1 MNRRSI
7 TAVAFV
13 LAVAACGGETTAE
26 TVATTTTAAPAT
38 TSSTLAPATTAAPV
52 ACEAEPVG
60 IGDPVFVFAG
70 NPGYDVDLYDIDIRF
85 DIPTKA
91 GVATSIA
98 ATVEISATATD
109 SLDSLNFELADK
121 TVNTVTVDG
130 SPATFCVG
138 TEEITV
144 IPASPIAAGSAFTV
158 TVDYEG
164 NPFKGSSGALASPWV
179 RSGPGLVFFGEPLG
193 ARSWLVA
200 NNHPSDG
207 ARVHLT
213 VTVPAGLT
221 VVGPGEL
228 KSTDEGTDTATFRWE
243 LDQPIAVYLIPLAIH
258 QFETREFDGPVPITV
273 WYDEGSAGEVAGLS
287 AHGAIIEVLSE
298 WFGPFP
304 YDRTGAIVFDPAS
317 EFLAALETTPYAT
330 YDRNIFRFTGVGVVA
345 HELAHMWAGNSVRLE
360 AWDDI
365 WLKEGL
371 ATYAEW
377 LWAESSGGS
386 TEYQLQ
392 VSAARAAVIQTLSQI
407 TLPPMGAPKSG
418 GDLYSVRSYDQGGL
432 AFASLREMLGD
443 DDFRAFLQE
452 WLGTYA
458 GQAAGTDEFLELLG
472 ARHGDEP
479 VAMIEA
485 YLTAVG
491 MPPGLEES
499 G

>member
-1 MNRRSI
+1 VLFR
-7 TAVAFV
+7 TLAGAFAFV
-13 LAVAACGGETTAE
+13 LVLTACAGETAVE
-26 TVATTTTAAPAT
+26 TTTTAAPTTTTTLAT
-38 TSSTLAPATTAAPV
+38 TTTTAAPV
-52 ACEAEPVG
+52 ACESVPVG
-60 IGDPVFVFAG
+60 IGDPVFAYAG
-70 NPGYDVDLYDIDIRF
+70 NPGYDVDLYDVDITF
-85 DIPTKA
+85 DLPTQA

-98 ATVEISATATD
+98 ATVVISATATEA
-109 SLDSLNFELADK
+109 LDSLNFELADK
-121 TVNTVTVDG
+121 TVTSVEVSG
-130 SPATFCVG
+130 VPATFCGG
-138 TEEITV
+138 TEELTV
-144 IPASPIAAGSAFTV
+144 IPASSISAGADFTV
-158 TVDYEG
+158 TVAYEG

-207 ARVHLT
+207 ARVHLS

-228 KSTDEGTDTATFRWE
+228 VSTEQSGDTATFRWE
-243 LDQPIAVYLIPLAIH
+243 LDQPIATYLIPLAIH
-258 QFETREFDGPVPITV
+258 EFEVREFEGPVPITV
-273 WYDEGSAGEVAGLS
+273 WYDAGSAGEVAGLS
-287 AHGAIIEVLSE
+287 AHGAIIEALTE

-377 LWAESSGGS
+377 LWAEKNGG
-386 TEYQLQ
+386 TVEYDQQ
-392 VSAARAAVIQTLSQI
+392 VAAARSAVIQTLSQVS
-407 TLPPMGAPKSG
+407 LPPMGAPKSG
-418 GDLYSVRSYDQGGL
+418 GDLYSIRSYDQGGL
-432 AFASLREMLGD
+432 AFAALREMLGD
-443 DDFRAFLQE
+443 DDFRAFLQL

-458 GQAAGTDEFLELLG
+458 GQAAGTDEFLDLLRASHGDKPVALIEGYLG
-472 ARHGDEP
+472 A
-479 VAMIEA
+479 A
-485 YLTAVG
+485 G